1 MIASMQ
7 RSRQLSQRRWL
18 ALIAILSFAPLAH
31 AADAPGAPPTSS
43 PPTRV
48 IDDIAHWQHPVKD
61 VFARYQLP
69 LQRVTFKGGHATF
82 RVAFP
87 FDPLTQPN
95 EATMGALYLD
105 LLRANGG
112 AAYTLE
118 SLQDGIAIDVSR
130 TRRPRAFALAIR
142 RL

>member
-1 MIASMQ
+1 MQ
-7 RSRQLSQRRWL
+7 KPCQLSQRRWF
-18 ALIAILSFAPLAH
+18 ALIAILSFALLAR
-31 AADAPGAPPTSS
+31 AAPAPGAAPTSS
-43 PPTRV
+43 PRTCV
-48 IDDIAHWQHPVKD
+48 IDDIAHWQHPVKG
-61 VFARYQLP
+61 VFTRYKLP

-87 FDPLTQPN
+87 FDPLAQPN
-95 EATMGALYLD
+95 EATIGGLYLD

-118 SLQDGIAIDVSR
+118 SLQDGIAIDISR
-130 TRRPRAFALAIR
+130 TRRPSAFALAIR